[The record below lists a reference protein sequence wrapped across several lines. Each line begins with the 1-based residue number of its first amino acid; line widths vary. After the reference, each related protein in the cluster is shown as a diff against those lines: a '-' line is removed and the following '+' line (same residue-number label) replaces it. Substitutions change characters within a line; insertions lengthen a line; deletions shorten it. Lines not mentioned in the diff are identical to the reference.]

1 MNVYRSDTLGNTH
14 SLEYIKSVHKGSQLA
29 LLNATHAIDGI
40 LCEEVTFKRLG
51 TLQ

>member
-29 LLNATHAIDGI
+29 LLNAT
-40 LCEEVTFKRLG
+40 VTTTGGCKG
-51 TLQ
+51 KPSVCSI